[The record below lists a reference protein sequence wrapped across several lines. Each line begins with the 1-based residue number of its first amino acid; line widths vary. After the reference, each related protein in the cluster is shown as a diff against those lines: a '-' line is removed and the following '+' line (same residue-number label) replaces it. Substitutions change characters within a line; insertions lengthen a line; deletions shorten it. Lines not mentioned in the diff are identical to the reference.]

1 MDDSAMRTTNYFRD
15 SVMKRRPYLKTAW
28 IEYVIQNP
36 INSEVQENGRIRLWA
51 YVDSLDSYLRV

>member
-51 YVDSLDSYLRV
+51 YVDSLDSYRRV